1 MTDSSIS
8 ADLLEAGDI
17 IWFENEW
24 HLIENIIISHSYIN
38 IILEN
43 KKVVSVRFYK
53 IRRMRRF
60 ELM

>member
-1 MTDSSIS
+1 MTDSSIR
-8 ADLLEAGDI
+8 ADLLEEGDI

-24 HLIENIIISHSYIN
+24 HLIEKIIMSHSYIN

-43 KKVVSVRFYK
+43 KKVVSVRWYK
-53 IRRMRRF
+53 IRSMRRF